1 MTALRAENITAGY
14 GRVPIIRD
22 VSVSVE
28 DGALTAIVGPNGA
41 GKSTFAKALCG
52 VLRPASGRV
61 FVGDDEIS
69 GLAGHVIVRRGL
81 AYVPQNDNV
90 FPSLTVTE
98 NLEMGAF
105 TRRSGTRQRIGEV
118 LDVFPDLRTAAG
130 KRAGV
135 LSGGQ
140 QNMLAMARA
149 LMLDPRVVI
158 LDEPT
163 AGLSPAYT
171 AVVWEQI
178 ERVTQTGTA
187 ALVVEQNVDRA
198 LASAGYVYVFVAGLN
213 HVAGPAAEIGALDLA
228 AIFLGHD
235 ARSSYSDP
243 PAGQRSA
250 GVAGT
255 DIAGTDIA
263 GTDITGTASKER
275 S

>member
-1 MTALRAENITAGY
+1 VTALRAESLSAGY

-22 VSVSVE
+22 IGVQVP

-41 GKSTFAKALCG
+41 GKSTFAKAVAG
-52 VLRPASGRV
+52 VLRPSAGRV
-61 FVGDDEIS
+61 FVGDREIT
-69 GLAGHVIVRRGL
+69 GLPGHQIVRHGL
-81 AYVPQNDNV
+81 AYVPQNRNV
-90 FPSLTVTE
+90 FGSLTVTE
-98 NLEMGAF
+98 NLEIGAF
-105 TRRSGTRQRIGEV
+105 TRRAGVRRRIGEV

-130 KRAGV
+130 KRAGL

-149 LMLDPRVVI
+149 LMLEPRVIV

-171 AVVWEQI
+171 DVVWQQI
-178 ERVTQTGTA
+178 ARITEAGTA

-198 LASAGYVYVFVAGLN
+198 LATAGHVYVFVAGAN
-213 HVAGPAAEIGALDLA
+213 HVAGPASDIAALDLA

-235 ARSSYSDP
+235 ATSRGPEASPHLSN
-243 PAGQRSA
+243 G
-250 GVAGT
+250 
-255 DIAGTDIA
+255 
-263 GTDITGTASKER
+263 SKE